1 MSAEDVHLMM
11 QMQEDFQSFSLR
23 VIKWHIKRL
32 VGLIENQYG
41 KIPPQDISSAPV
53 AQDEYAPNR
62 PHRKLAPILF
72 SLKLPTKRWLL

>member
-23 VIKWHIKRL
+23 VIKRHIKTC
-32 VGLIENQYG
+32 GFDENQYG

-53 AQDEYAPNR
+53 AQDEYAQPPSPETGADTIFFEV
-62 PHRKLAPILF
+62 PHQ
-72 SLKLPTKRWLL
+72 RWLL